1 MLHEARRKTPPG
13 LAGFFFATPRN
24 LSATATFI
32 CSATGAGSKSK
43 GCAVAS
49 AQTTEKT
56 DTVKDS
62 DEFDPAGDLCDF
74 GFVLA
79 PPKPS
84 PENHADSPH

>member
-1 MLHEARRKTPPG
+1 MLHEATRKAPPIW
-13 LAGFFFATPRN
+13 AGVFFATARN

-43 GCAVAS
+43 EYAVAS
-49 AQTTEKT
+49 AQTTEKA

-84 PENHADSPH
+84 PETQSDTPH